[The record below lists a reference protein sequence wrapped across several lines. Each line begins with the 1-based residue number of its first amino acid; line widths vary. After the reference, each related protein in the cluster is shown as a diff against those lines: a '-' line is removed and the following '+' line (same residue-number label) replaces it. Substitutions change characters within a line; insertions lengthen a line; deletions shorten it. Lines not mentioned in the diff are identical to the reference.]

1 MKQKF
6 FLGALMAGMAVFTA
20 CSSDDEMVMPAGV
33 GEANGDVQEIVL
45 QVANDGL
52 VAKRGGRPLYSSE
65 AAQDVDKVVLYAI
78 AQDGENAGKVVLKKE
93 IDWSTAGTYSGGD
106 GKGTKK
112 SIRLQD
118 NEKLDVGKYKF
129 VAYAY
134 NSDSKDANHNTY
146 TYSDANWKVNTTEYS
161 DIVATLTPGSDGEEI
176 FAGGCEKDV
185 VISEY
190 KNTAGDNVISGFTAT
205 VLMAR
210 QVAGGFGYFTDIPAV
225 DGATTLRLVS
235 SMKNREVTFGSFNYS
250 TPTTADGLV
259 ADPDYVVNGK
269 TEDGSFNAKFN
280 GSSANDAY
288 VIYSIKLTDWFPK
301 GDVSGDGLLGK
312 ADAEMNDVEEGNVY
326 WQIPSAYT
334 GKANLKSGSVFSGKF
349 IIPFAAQNGK
359 QTMELQLV
367 SEDGATIYKS
377 WSVKIPTAD
386 KQNEETEE
394 IYSVY
399 RNHMYNLGVKTT
411 ANPENPDEEE
421 EDKEDPESLNLGQDL
436 TFKVM
441 SNWEALHSLVLGD

>member
-33 GEANGDVQEIVL
+33 GEANGDGQEIVL

-65 AAQDVDKVVLYAI
+65 AAQDVDKVMLYAI

-93 IDWSTAGTYSGGD
+93 ISWSDAGTYSGGD

-112 SIRLQD
+112 SLRLQD
-118 NEKLDVGKYKF
+118 GEKLPVGKYKF

-134 NSDSKDANHNTY
+134 NNTDNANTY
-146 TYSDANWKVNTTEYS
+146 TYSDATWEVNTTVYS
-161 DIVATLTPGSDGEEI
+161 DIVASLTKGSDGEEI

-190 KNTAGDNVISGFTAT
+190 ENTAGDKVISGFTAT

-334 GKANLKSGSVFSGKF
+334 GKANFKSGSVFSGKF

>member
-78 AQDGENAGKVVLKKE
+78 AQDGVNAGKVVLKKE

-334 GKANLKSGSVFSGKF
+334 GKANFKSGSVFSGKF

>member
-78 AQDGENAGKVVLKKE
+78 AQDGVNAGKVVLKKE

-134 NSDSKDANHNTY
+134 NNTDNANTY
-146 TYSDANWKVNTTEYS
+146 TYSDATWEVNTTVYS
-161 DIVATLTPGSDGEEI
+161 DIVASLTKGSDGEEI

-190 KNTAGDNVISGFTAT
+190 ENTAGDKVISGFTAT

-269 TEDGSFNAKFN
+269 TADGTCNAKFN
-280 GSSANDAY
+280 GSGTNDAY
-288 VIYSIKLTDWFPK
+288 VIYSINLKDWFPK

-334 GKANLKSGSVFSGKF
+334 GKANFKSGSVFSGKF
-349 IIPFAAQNGK
+349 IIPFAAQDGK

-386 KQNEETEE
+386 KQSGETEE
-394 IYSVY
+394 TYSVY

-411 ANPENPDEEE
+411 ANPGNPDDEE

>member
-334 GKANLKSGSVFSGKF
+334 GKANFKSGSVFSGKF

>member
-20 CSSDDEMVMPAGV
+20 CSNDDEMMMPAGV

-78 AQDGENAGKVVLKKE
+78 AQDGDDAGKVVLKKE
-93 IDWSTAGTYSGGD
+93 ISWSDAGTYSGGD

-118 NEKLDVGKYKF
+118 GEKLDVGKYKL

-134 NSDSKDANHNTY
+134 NNSDNANTY
-146 TYSDANWKVNTTEYS
+146 TYSDANWEVKTTEYS
-161 DIVATLTPGSDGEEI
+161 DIVASLTQGSDGEEI
-176 FAGGCEKDV
+176 FAGGCEKEV

-190 KNTAGDNVISGFTAT
+190 ENTAGDKVLSGFSAT

-210 QVAGGFGYFTDIPAV
+210 QVAGGFGYFTEIPAV

-235 SMKNREVTFGSFNYS
+235 SMKNREVTFNNFNYS
-250 TPTTADGLV
+250 TPETADGFV

-269 TEDGSFNAKFN
+269 TADGSFNAKFN
-280 GSSANDAY
+280 GSSADDAY
-288 VIYSIKLTDWFPK
+288 VIYSINLKDWFPK
-301 GDVSGDGLLGK
+301 GDANGDGLLGK
-312 ADAEMNDVEEGNVY
+312 ADADMNDVEEGTVY

-334 GKANLKSGSVFSGKF
+334 GKANFKSGSVFSGKF
-349 IIPFAAQNGK
+349 IIPFAAQEGK

-386 KQNEETEE
+386 KQSDETEE
-394 IYSVY
+394 TYSVY
-399 RNHMYNLGVKTT
+399 RNHMYNLGVKTS
-411 ANPENPDEEE
+411 ANPQNPDQEE

>member
-20 CSSDDEMVMPAGV
+20 CSNDDEMMMPAGV
-33 GEANGDVQEIVL
+33 GEADGDVQEIVL

-65 AAQDVDKVVLYAI
+65 AAQDVDKVMLYAI
-78 AQDGENAGKVVLKKE
+78 AQNGTNAGKVVLKKE
-93 IDWSTAGTYSGGD
+93 IDWSKAGMYSGGD
-106 GKGTKK
+106 GKGTKQ

-118 NEKLDVGKYKF
+118 SEKLPVGKYKF

-134 NSDSKDANHNTY
+134 NNTDNANTY
-146 TYSDANWKVNTTEYS
+146 TYSDATWAVNTTEYS
-161 DIVATLTPGSDGEEI
+161 DIVASLTEGSDGEEI

-190 KNTAGDNVISGFTAT
+190 ENTAGDKVISGFTAT

-225 DGATTLRLVS
+225 DDNATLRLVS
-235 SMKNREVTFGSFNYS
+235 SMKNREVKFSDFNYS

-259 ADPDYVVNGK
+259 ADPDYVVNGQ
-269 TEDGSFNAKFN
+269 TADGDPDAKFN
-280 GSSANDAY
+280 GSSTNDAY
-288 VIYSIKLTDWFPK
+288 VIYSINLKDWFPK
-301 GDVSGDGLLGK
+301 GDANGDGLLGK
-312 ADAEMNDVEEGNVY
+312 ADAEMNNVEEGTVY
-326 WQIPSAYT
+326 WQIPTAYADE
-334 GKANLKSGSVFSGKF
+334 ANFKSGSVFSGKF
-349 IIPFAAQNGK
+349 IIPFAAQTGK
-359 QTMELQLV
+359 NTMELQLV
-367 SEDGATIYKS
+367 SADGATIYKS

-386 KQNEETEE
+386 KNGADTEET
-394 IYSVY
+394 YSVY

-411 ANPENPDEEE
+411 ANPENPDDEE

-441 SNWEALHSLVLGD
+441 SNWEVLHSLVLGD

>member
-33 GEANGDVQEIVL
+33 GEANGDGQEIVL

-78 AQDGENAGKVVLKKE
+78 AQDGVNAGKVVLKKE

-334 GKANLKSGSVFSGKF
+334 GKANFKSGSVFSGKF

-411 ANPENPDEEE
+411 ANPENPE
-421 EDKEDPESLNLGQDL
+421 
-436 TFKVM
+436 
-441 SNWEALHSLVLGD
+441 